1 MYIVFVFDFIV
12 QMASVV
18 KHVHFFYVKT
28 TIFLAFGEIISYL
41 CIVKQRG
48 IVLNGNNFQLKKEKI
63 VMTKNVFEILYTRIE
78 SEYGVEATKNDFQ
91 VFCEGSEFTNVKD
104 VIDLIETLPFLYQ
117 KECVEL
123 DQIEVTFDT
132 SRLWCVLHYTLFFLV
147 ILSPNIK

>member
-1 MYIVFVFDFIV
+1 
-12 QMASVV
+12 
-18 KHVHFFYVKT
+18 
-28 TIFLAFGEIISYL
+28 
-41 CIVKQRG
+41 
-48 IVLNGNNFQLKKEKI
+48 
-63 VMTKNVFEILYTRIE
+63 MTKNVFEILYTRIE

-132 SRLWCVLHYTLFFLV
+132 SHLGVFYITLYSFGDIIAEYKVREEGQKLIIAANDKYYNEDV
-147 ILSPNIK
+147 EDLYYLPLKKHAENYNKMK